1 MICLRVNFH
10 SSLCA
15 VSHINGWVGY
25 SQADSE
31 FEGPLLPDFGEF
43 ERPLAASRLRE
54 MFYGAYA
61 EYGIINLKAKYMLLN
76 KSIDLYHHV
85 FTVIVFF
92 SIHLILIIFIQY
104 PSGNQFCSLSLN

>member
-76 KSIDLYHHV
+76 KSIDLYHHE
-85 FTVIVFF
+85 FTVIVRF
-92 SIHLILIIFIQY
+92 S
-104 PSGNQFCSLSLN
+104 QFTSS

>member
-1 MICLRVNFH
+1 MCSVPYQLMGGLFAGR
-10 SSLCA
+10 
-15 VSHINGWVGY
+15 Y
-25 SQADSE
+25 SE

-85 FTVIVFF
+85 FTVIVRF
-92 SIHLILIIFIQY
+92 S
-104 PSGNQFCSLSLN
+104 QFTSS